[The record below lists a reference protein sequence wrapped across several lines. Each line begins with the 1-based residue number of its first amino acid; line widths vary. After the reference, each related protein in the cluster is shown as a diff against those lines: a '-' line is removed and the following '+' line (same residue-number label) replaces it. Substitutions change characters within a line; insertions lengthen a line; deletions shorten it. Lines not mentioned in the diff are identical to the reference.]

1 MDTRLQRSR
10 RALDRQLQAYV
21 ESGPRPIPVLGWIR
35 AIRDALGM
43 SGADLARR
51 LGVSQPTITQLERS
65 ETAGTIQLETLRRVA
80 TAMDCRLV
88 YALVPNGSL
97 DEIVRRRAHSV
108 AEREL
113 AATDQSMRLE
123 AQTPP
128 AELRDDLIAERAEDL
143 IDTRRLWADPKP

>member
-1 MDTRLQRSR
+1 MDNGRQRSR
-10 RALDRQLQAYV
+10 RALDRQLQPFVDLA
-21 ESGPRPIPVLGWIR
+21 PRPTPVLGWIR

-51 LGVSQPTITQLERS
+51 LGVSQPTITQLEKS
-65 ETAGTIQLETLRRVA
+65 ETAGTIQLDTLRRVA
-80 TAMDCRLV
+80 AAMDCRLV
-88 YALVPNGSL
+88 YALVPNESL
-97 DEIVRRRAHSV
+97 DGIVRRRARSV

-128 AELRDDLIAERAEDL
+128 AELRDDLVAERAEEL
-143 IDTRRLWADPKP
+143 IDTRRLWADPSL